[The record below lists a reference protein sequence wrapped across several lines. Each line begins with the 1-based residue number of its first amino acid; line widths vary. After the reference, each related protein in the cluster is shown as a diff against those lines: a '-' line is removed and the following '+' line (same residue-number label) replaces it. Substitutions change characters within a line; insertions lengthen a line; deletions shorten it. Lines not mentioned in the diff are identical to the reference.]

1 MEISA
6 NLYVQQIVEI
16 MYAKCRLAC
25 AFPVDLDT
33 LDLHVTFLAQATVK
47 ITPAICR
54 LGHALHVISDF
65 LEINV
70 IIHVP

>member
-1 MEISA
+1 MEIIA
-6 NLYVQQIVEI
+6 NLYAQQIVEI
-16 MYAKCRLAC
+16 MYAKCILEC
-25 AFPVDLDT
+25 VFPVDLDT
-33 LDLHVTFLAQATVK
+33 LDLHVTFFAQATVE

-70 IIHVP
+70 ITHVP